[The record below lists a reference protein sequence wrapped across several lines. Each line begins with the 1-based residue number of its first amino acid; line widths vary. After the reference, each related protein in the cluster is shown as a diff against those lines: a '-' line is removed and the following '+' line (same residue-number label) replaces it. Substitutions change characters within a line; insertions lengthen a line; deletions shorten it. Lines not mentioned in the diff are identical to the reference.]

1 MSAWSQTFTFLD
13 GEWLEGNRPI
23 VGARTHGFWLASS
36 VFDGARAFEGVTPDL
51 DKHCARLNRS
61 AKTMCLKP
69 TMSVEAMLDLA
80 REGVKKFRP
89 GAELY
94 IRPMY
99 WPEQSSAT
107 SAVAPDPDS
116 TRFCLSIYEAP
127 LPPPTGASITRSSY
141 AKPLAVTMPIDA
153 KAGCLYPNNARALI
167 EARARGFDNCL
178 MCDMLGNVAEL
189 ATANVF
195 LAKDGAVFTPSPNGT
210 FLDGI
215 TRQRVIKLLQGA
227 GVMVVEKTLTYAD
240 FEAADE
246 LFATGN
252 FSKLAPITRID
263 GRSLDVGP
271 LYQKARALYWDFA
284 HA

>member
-1 MSAWSQTFTFLD
+1 MPAWSQTFTFLD
-13 GEWLEGNRPI
+13 GEWLEGNAPI
-23 VGARTHGFWLASS
+23 VGARTHAFWLASS

-61 AKTMCLKP
+61 AQSMCLKP

-80 REGVKKFRP
+80 KDGMRKFAP

-99 WPEQSSAT
+99 WPEGGSAT
-107 SAVAPDPDS
+107 SSVAPDPDS
-116 TRFCLSIYEAP
+116 TRFCLCIYEAP
-127 LPPPTGASITRSSY
+127 LPAPTGVSITRSPF

-153 KAGCLYPNNARALI
+153 KAGCLYPNNGRALI

-195 LAKDGAVFTPSPNGT
+195 MARDGVVMTPIANGS
-210 FLDGI
+210 FLSGV
-215 TRQRVIKLLQGA
+215 TRQRVLELLRADGKDA
-227 GVMVVEKTLTYAD
+227 REATLRFAD
-240 FEAADE
+240 FDAADE
-246 LFATGN
+246 IFVVGN
-252 FSKLAPITRID
+252 YGKVTPVRRID
-263 GRSLDVGP
+263 GRDLQPGP
-271 LYQKARALYWDFA
+271 FFHRARKLYWEFA